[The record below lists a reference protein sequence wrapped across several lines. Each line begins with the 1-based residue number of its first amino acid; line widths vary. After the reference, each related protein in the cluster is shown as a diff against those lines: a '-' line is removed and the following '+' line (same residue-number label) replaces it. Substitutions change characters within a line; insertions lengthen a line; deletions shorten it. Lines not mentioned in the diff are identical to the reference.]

1 MKLTEWFPLVSTR
14 AVPLVLL
21 PLEQPRAA
29 AMKINADRSCRVR
42 SVPIFLIVSA
52 P

>member
-1 MKLTEWFPLVSTR
+1 MKLTEWFPLVSTK

-21 PLEQPRAA
+21 PLEQPKAA
-29 AMKINADRSCRVR
+29 AKKINADRSWRVR
-42 SVPIFLIVSA
+42 PVPIFFIASA